1 MCDYSLFAIPN
12 RLAKEQE
19 DLVAH
24 RFPTGSMGLASTADL
39 RRNAQLRRDKAGK
52 NGLWSAITSF
62 FTMPRIEPVPAVCI
76 PPGARLHLQDI
87 PVRLQQ
93 ELGVGPAE
101 DVVFTQ
107 TSASVN
113 TYRDAVRFGNGREL
127 NLQELRE
134 GQRVRVVSL
143 ALAEPMAAQVE
154 EEPHAL
160 LYRVRS
166 SRSHHLFQ
174 PAGAESGWR
183 SSRHWIILDMCA
195 RPPVPFRFC
204 ASSPRLAPP

>member
-24 RFPTGSMGLASTADL
+24 RFPTGSMGLASHADL
-39 RRNAQLRRDKAGK
+39 CRNAQLRQEKPANR
-52 NGLWSAITSF
+52 GLWSVIRSF
-62 FTMPRIEPVPAVCI
+62 FTMPKMEPVPAVCI
-76 PPGARLHLQDI
+76 PPGARLRLHDI

-93 ELGVGPAE
+93 ELGVGAEE

-113 TYRDAVRFGNGREL
+113 TYRDAIRFASGREL

-134 GQRVRVVSL
+134 GQRVHVVSL
-143 ALAEPMAAQVE
+143 ALAEPMPARVE
-154 EEPHAL
+154 EEAHPM
-160 LYRVRS
+160 LYRVR
-166 SRSHHLFQ
+166 
-174 PAGAESGWR
+174 
-183 SSRHWIILDMCA
+183 
-195 RPPVPFRFC
+195 
-204 ASSPRLAPP
+204 

>member
-24 RFPTGSMGLASTADL
+24 RFPTGSMGLASPADL
-39 RRNAQLRRDKAGK
+39 CRNAQLRRDKPGK

-62 FTMPRIEPVPAVCI
+62 FTMPKIEPVPAVCI

-107 TSASVN
+107 ISASVN
-113 TYRDAVRFGNGREL
+113 TYRDAVRFANGREL

-143 ALAEPMAAQVE
+143 ALAEPLPAQME

-160 LYRVRS
+160 LYRVR
-166 SRSHHLFQ
+166 
-174 PAGAESGWR
+174 
-183 SSRHWIILDMCA
+183 
-195 RPPVPFRFC
+195 
-204 ASSPRLAPP
+204 

>member
-12 RLAKEQE
+12 RLAREQE

-24 RFPTGSMGLASTADL
+24 RFPTGSMGLASPADL
-39 RRNAQLRRDKAGK
+39 CRNAHLRQEKSGRS
-52 NGLWSAITSF
+52 GLWSAIKGF
-62 FTMPRIEPVPAVCI
+62 FTMPKMEPVPAVCI

-87 PVRLQQ
+87 PARLQQ
-93 ELGVGPAE
+93 DLGVKAEE

-113 TYRDAVRFGNGREL
+113 TYRDAIRFANGHEL

-143 ALAEPMAAQVE
+143 ALAEPMPARIE
-154 EEPHAL
+154 EEQHSI
-160 LYRVRS
+160 LYRVR
-166 SRSHHLFQ
+166 
-174 PAGAESGWR
+174 
-183 SSRHWIILDMCA
+183 
-195 RPPVPFRFC
+195 
-204 ASSPRLAPP
+204 

>member
-24 RFPTGSMGLASTADL
+24 RFPTGSMGLASPVDL
-39 RRNAQLRRDKAGK
+39 CRNAQQRHQAPGRI
-52 NGLWSAITSF
+52 GLWSAIKSF
-62 FTMPRIEPVPAVCI
+62 FTMPKMEPVPAVCI
-76 PPGARLHLQDI
+76 PPGASLQLHDI
-87 PVRLQQ
+87 PARLQQ
-93 ELGVGPAE
+93 ELGVRPQE

-113 TYRDAVRFGNGREL
+113 TYRDAVRFSNGREL

-134 GQRVRVVSL
+134 GQRVRVLSL
-143 ALAEPMAAQVE
+143 ALAEPMPARVA

-160 LYRVRS
+160 LYRVR
-166 SRSHHLFQ
+166 
-174 PAGAESGWR
+174 
-183 SSRHWIILDMCA
+183 
-195 RPPVPFRFC
+195 
-204 ASSPRLAPP
+204 